1 MKNRTNHVLLLFL
14 IFFTSVKVHAQ
25 VGRTSSNDT
34 IKLKS
39 TVPFDEDFAK
49 LALSEG
55 KSTIKGR
62 ISMTLPP
69 ADGAKTFYGSN
80 LIVYLF
86 PVTPYLLDFLEL
98 RKQEDPKRLKFAF
111 LSPMAWKY
119 RLEATSNGQGEFAF
133 YHMNPGKYYL
143 EVYFPW
149 QYSGSENKYVGSEG
163 NTDYYEKE
171 YFSNKYEQMLSKMVE
186 IKKDGATEKAK
197 LHKFVVGRR
206 R

>member
-1 MKNRTNHVLLLFL
+1 MKSLIKIYLLFFV
-14 IFFTSVKVHAQ
+14 IFFTIVKVRAQ
-25 VGRTSSNDT
+25 DSRTSTNDT

-39 TVPFDEDFAK
+39 TVPFDLDAAK
-49 LALSEG
+49 LALGEG

-80 LIVYLF
+80 LTVYLM

-98 RKQEDPKRLKFAF
+98 RKEEDPKRLKFAY
-111 LSPMAWKY
+111 LSPQAWKY
-119 RLEATSNGQGEFAF
+119 RLEAVSNGQGEFAF
-133 YHMNPGKYYL
+133 YHMKPGKYYL

-149 QYSGSENKYVGSEG
+149 QYSGYDNQYVGSEG
-163 NTDYYEKE
+163 NTDYYQKQ
-171 YFSNKYEQMLSKMVE
+171 YFSTNYDQMLSKIVE
-186 IKKDGATEKAK
+186 IKKDGVTEKAK

-206 R
+206 